1 MPLAPGR
8 LPFFRYDG
16 SHIFFSMETFGRH
29 VPCAVS
35 VEFLVERAYR
45 DKALME
51 SYADLFDRYRSE
63 IESIASQQ
71 YDDGVAAPVVTL
83 GDSYKSMFLKAML
96 LAATR

>member
-1 MPLAPGR
+1 
-8 LPFFRYDG
+8 
-16 SHIFFSMETFGRH
+16 
-29 VPCAVS
+29 
-35 VEFLVERAYR
+35 
-45 DKALME
+45 ME